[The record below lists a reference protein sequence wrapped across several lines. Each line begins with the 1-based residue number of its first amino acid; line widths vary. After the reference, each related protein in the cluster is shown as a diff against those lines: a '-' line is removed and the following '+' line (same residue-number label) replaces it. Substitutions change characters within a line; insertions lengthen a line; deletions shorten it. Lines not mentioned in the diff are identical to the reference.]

1 MIYWS
6 IYICFAIFLSHL
18 FGLIAKQNYLTVFFF
33 FLIIFITPA
42 QIDLDKTSIA
52 PAIFTFL
59 FNLTLEQDLSL
70 RAIRPLMITMPVY
83 FALVVITKFIRKKFF
98 HLKDL

>member
-6 IYICFAIFLSHL
+6 IYISFAILLSHL
-18 FGLIAKQNYLTVFFF
+18 LGLIAKQNYLTVFFL
-33 FLIIFITPA
+33 FLIIFTTPA
-42 QIDLDKTSIA
+42 QVDLDITSIA

-70 RAIRPLMITMPVY
+70 RVLRPLVITVPVY